1 MSKTAI
7 LSDIHGNL
15 EALEAVLHD
24 ASGKNVSRFWCL
36 GDVVGY
42 GPNPNECLDLVCQ
55 SFEFCVLGNHE
66 NGVLFPTEGFSSQAE
81 RSMEWT
87 RRQILNS
94 PPDLR
99 ERRWDFLNQLPRV
112 VQREGLMFVHGS
124 PVGPMSDYVF
134 PEDISN
140 RRRLE
145 RMFCLVPNVCFQGHT
160 HIPGVFTPDGRFLS
174 PTDLPDGFGVSEQK
188 LMVNIGSVGQPR
200 DGDARASY
208 LIVEDDWFEFQRVD
222 YQVDATIEKVTAI
235 PELGPYLA
243 NRLRQ
248 AK

>member
-1 MSKTAI
+1 MAKTAI

-24 ASGKNVSRFWCL
+24 AAGKSVTRFWCL

-42 GPNPNECLDLVCQ
+42 GPNPNECLDVCQ
-55 SFEFCVLGNHE
+55 GFDFCILGNHE
-66 NGVLFPTEGFSSQAE
+66 NGVLFPTEGFNSQAE

-94 PPDLR
+94 PPELR
-99 ERRWDFLNQLPRV
+99 DRRWSFLNQLPRV
-112 VQREGLMFVHGS
+112 VQCDGLMFVHGS

-134 PEDISN
+134 PEDVGN

-145 RMFCLVPNVCFQGHT
+145 RLFCLVPRICFQGHT
-160 HIPGVFTPDGRFLS
+160 HIPGIFTADARFLS
-174 PTDLPDGFGVSEQK
+174 PADLSDGFGLGEHK
-188 LMVNIGSVGQPR
+188 LMVNVGSVGQPR
-200 DGDARASY
+200 DGDSRASY
-208 LIVEDDWFEFQRVD
+208 LIMDEDWFEFQRVE
-222 YQVDATIEKVTAI
+222 YNVDATIEKVTAI

-243 NRLRQ
+243 NRLKQ

>member
-24 ASGKNVSRFWCL
+24 ASEKNVTRFWCL

-94 PPDLR
+94 PSELR
-99 ERRWDFLNQLPRV
+99 ATRWAFLNQLPRV
-112 VQREGLMFVHGS
+112 VHRDGLMFVHGS

-134 PEDISN
+134 PEDVGN

-145 RMFCLVPNVCFQGHT
+145 RMFCLVSHICFQGHT

-174 PTDLPDGFGVSEQK
+174 PADLPDGFGSGEHK
-188 LMVNIGSVGQPR
+188 LMVNVGSVGQPR
-200 DGDARASY
+200 DGDERASY
-208 LIVEDDWFEFQRVD
+208 LIVDDDWFEFQRVG
-222 YQVDATIEKVTAI
+222 YNRDATIEKVTAI
-235 PELGPYLA
+235 PELGPLLA
-243 NRLRQ
+243 NRLRE

>member
-1 MSKTAI
+1 MAKTAI

-24 ASGKNVSRFWCL
+24 AAAKSVTRYWCL

-42 GPNPNECLDLVCQ
+42 GPNPNECLDICRG
-55 SFEFCVLGNHE
+55 FEFCILGNHE
-66 NGVLFPTEGFSSQAE
+66 NGVLFPPEGFNSQAE

-87 RRQILNS
+87 RRQLMS
-94 PPDLR
+94 GPPELCDP
-99 ERRWDFLNQLPRV
+99 RWSFLNRLPRV
-112 VQREGLMFVHGS
+112 VQRDGLMFVHGS

-145 RMFCLVPNVCFQGHT
+145 RLFCLVPKICFQGHT
-160 HIPGVFTPDGRFLS
+160 HIPGVFTTDARFLS
-174 PTDLPDGFGVSEQK
+174 PADLPDGFGLGEHK
-188 LMVNIGSVGQPR
+188 LLVNVGSVGQPR

-208 LIVEDDWFEFQRVD
+208 LIMDEDWFEFHRVA
-222 YQVDATIEKVTAI
+222 YPVETTIEKVAAI
-235 PELGPYLA
+235 LELGPYLA
-243 NRLRQ
+243 NRLKQ